1 MDNTILLFWCSRV
14 ITWSGTWFSILLRTS
29 PFSKYLICLW
39 IYNWNVSLDFL
50 SQVRAPSPWNGWLF
64 LPKLIGK
71 SSPGWNFCRIRESWK
86 RCFLPVSLDDVGHI
100 HRAAG
105 DVCSQG
111 GLVKNII
118 TAWSKSQDKK
128 WEEACALG
136 NWTRPSLSN
145 AMQSM
150 MVSTGSYLCK
160 NPHHYH
166 HDYLQKLIT
175 EARWRRCQYRPNI
188 SASATVSPDA
198 SLPTK

>member
-1 MDNTILLFWCSRV
+1 MADSSCPSWSASRR
-14 ITWSGTWFSILLRTS
+14 L
-29 PFSKYLICLW
+29 
-39 IYNWNVSLDFL
+39 
-50 SQVRAPSPWNGWLF
+50 
-64 LPKLIGK
+64 
-71 SSPGWNFCRIRESWK
+71 E
-86 RCFLPVSLDDVGHI
+86 RCFAFSSLFNISENWKGCVLPVSLDDVGHI

-160 NPHHYH
+160 SPHHYY

-198 SLPTK
+198 SLPTKQYWSWHF